1 MESNFHSGDLDF
13 KGDEKARLTTLLT
26 SVPTIVSIYL
36 DRAAVI
42 PEIAEHSTALVADF
56 GATDEVLLQL
66 LHGEFAPSGKLPLE
80 LPRSMRA
87 VEQQLEDVPYD
98 SADPLFPFGF
108 GLLSL
113 IHI

>member
-13 KGDEKARLTTLLT
+13 KDDEKARLVQLLT

-42 PEIAEHSTALVADF
+42 PEIAEHSAALVADF

-66 LHGEFAPSGKLPLE
+66 LHGEFAPSGKLPIE
-80 LPRSMRA
+80 LPRSMNT

-108 GLLSL
+108 GLSW
-113 IHI
+113 